1 MLELPEVPGV
11 FCDAHLVDETGL
23 RFLSVWGRD
32 TAIQEFLARL
42 SVPERDGGIRS
53 FWIGTPGQEGAHCVP
68 SVGTDRLMR
77 LTARRTGSVF
87 GELIHLWLYDR
98 LAVDPDRSNGRALL
112 LHHSEANDL
121 TGALWELLKQTLWV
135 PVLDHWRDL
144 LLSHLDEMGCLT
156 RLDGFC
162 VGAFAIDLSNRER
175 IEQEVSFLVRG
186 GRLQIESSCEITAQ
200 AA

>member
-1 MLELPEVPGV
+1 MPTLSTRPDCG
-11 FCDAHLVDETGL
+11 F
-23 RFLSVWGRD
+23 FLFGGRD

-42 SVPERDGGIRS
+42 SLPERDGGIRS
-53 FWIGTPGQEGAHCVP
+53 FWIGTSGRDGARHVP
-68 SVGTDRLMR
+68 LVDTDRLMR

-144 LLSHLDEMGCLT
+144 LLDHLDELGCLS
-156 RLDGFC
+156 RLDGYR
-162 VGAFAIDLSNRER
+162 VGAFAIDLSDRER
-175 IEQEVSFLVRG
+175 IEQEISVLVRS
-186 GRLQIESSCEITAQ
+186 GRLQIECKCEVTAQ